1 MTVKRHAEGK
11 PRKSRTAPSVY
22 PVSKTEAVPGPKPG
36 ILTPIMRDTVLR
48 VSVVLL
54 VATLA
59 GCARPRLDPTPDLR
73 VTADLV
79 QADALVRQGCYRCL
93 QDAIALYDKAAA
105 TGRAPMAAGRAV
117 DAAYLLAMREREL
130 GLGRGTARARADE
143 LAQAL
148 PPPSDYAMVQAIA
161 DVLPWNQ
168 SGVSREQQDALL
180 WTYQTTNQNWAAW
193 RATLIARA
201 PGDLLSAY
209 LLISLDCHYDYKLRE
224 DTVDR
229 WRPAGDGVPPL
240 LRYRQ
245 AACGQVIGDV
255 PLEAVLKAVPR
266 FGEVHLFLGQLAFA
280 RGTLGTAER
289 HYLAALEA
297 IPDLVVA
304 QHGLGHVYFLM
315 EDLES
320 ARDAFHRANH
330 AVPGLREA
338 MLGEAKSL
346 SYLGRSDEALAILDE
361 MERLGTWFLGEM
373 HYWRAWNRHRLRQFD
388 VADREVLAAR
398 TYLPMDPQVDKLAG
412 MVALALSDVPRAE
425 REFRLAVQH
434 FEGRNARDCDA
445 GYYLASTLV
454 IQKKWTEAGPIFEKA
469 EPCYVQDEGAL
480 RRRIE
485 EIRVSALPD
494 ERKVRLIAAKE
505 RDIVT
510 VRLQQGRAAFNAA
523 AAYAN
528 LGDVAKARPLAERA
542 AAHPDLKNLVAPL
555 LARLAGK

>member
-1 MTVKRHAEGK
+1 MSHRSGSIALVLAV
-11 PRKSRTAPSVY
+11 TAF
-22 PVSKTEAVPGPKPG
+22 
-36 ILTPIMRDTVLR
+36 
-48 VSVVLL
+48 
-54 VATLA
+54 A
-59 GCARPRLDPTPDLR
+59 GCAARAPIDFTSSRSAA
-73 VTADLV
+73 ADLV

-93 QDAIALYDKAAA
+93 EDAIAIYERLVA
-105 TGRAPMAAGRAV
+105 TGRAPLAATRAV
-117 DAAYLLAMREREL
+117 DGAYLLAMREREL
-130 GLGRGTARARADE
+130 GLGRGTARARADA
-143 LAQAL
+143 LATAL
-148 PPPSDYAMVQAIA
+148 PPPFDYAMVQVIA

-180 WTYQTTNQNWAAW
+180 WTYQTTNEHWASW
-193 RATLIARA
+193 RATLIAQA

-209 LLISLDCHYDYKLRE
+209 LLTSLECHYEYKLRE
-224 DTVDR
+224 DKVDR
-229 WRPAGDGVPPL
+229 WRPAGPAIPPL
-240 LRYRQ
+240 LRYRL

-266 FGEVHLFLGQLAFA
+266 FGEVHLFLGQLALA

-289 HYLAALEA
+289 HYLAALET

-304 QHGLGHVYFLM
+304 QHALGHVYFLM

-320 ARDAFHRANH
+320 ARDAFHRANQ

-346 SYLGRSDEALAILDE
+346 SYLGASDEAIAILDE

-373 HYWRAWNRHRLRQFD
+373 HYWRAWNRHHLRQFD
-388 VADREVLAAR
+388 AANTDIVAAR
-398 TYLPMDPQVDKLAG
+398 RYLPMDPQVDKLAG
-412 MVALALSDVPRAE
+412 MVALALGDVPRAE

-434 FEGRNARDCDA
+434 YEGRGARDCDS

-454 IQKKWTEAGPIFEKA
+454 MQKQWSEAAPTFEKA

-485 EIRVSALPD
+485 EIRVSELPD
-494 ERKVRLIAAKE
+494 ERKARLTAAKE
-505 RDIVT
+505 GSIVA
-510 VRLQQGRAAFNAA
+510 VRLQQGRSAFNAA
-523 AAYAN
+523 VSWAN
-528 LGDVAKARPLAERA
+528 LGDMAKARPLAERA
-542 AAHPDLKNLVAPL
+542 AAHPALKELVEPL